1 MENCVFQTPYG
12 LYEFQVMP
20 FGLTNAPSMF
30 QDMMNHIFSDMLDLG
45 GIGYMDDI
53 LIYTKPQAENDDI
66 FRETLKRLQR
76 NCLVVAVDKCV
87 WRTTEAEILGYIL
100 SRDGVKMAQNK
111 VEAVLS
117 WKTPDSLTEVQ
128 AFLGFANF
136 Y

>member
-45 GIGYMDDI
+45 EIGYMEDI
-53 LIYTKPQAENDDI
+53 LIYTKPQAENDNI
-66 FRETLKRLQR
+66 VRETLKRLQR
-76 NCLVVAVDKCV
+76 NCLVVAADKCV

-117 WKTPDSLTEVQ
+117 WKTPGSLTEVQ

>member
-1 MENCVFQTPYG
+1 
-12 LYEFQVMP
+12 
-20 FGLTNAPSMF
+20 MF

-45 GIGYMDDI
+45 EIGYMEDI
-53 LIYTKPQAENDDI
+53 LIYTKPQAENDNI
-66 FRETLKRLQR
+66 VRETLKRLQR
-76 NCLVVAVDKCV
+76 NCLVVAADKCV

-117 WKTPDSLTEVQ
+117 WKTPGSLTEVQ